1 MCMTVP
7 HKTQSGFTLVELVIS
22 MVIIAICLTGI
33 FQVVIFTTQYS
44 ADPLMTHQAV
54 AIAESYLE
62 EILSHPYSD
71 PSGPYNESARDVFDD
86 VGDYDGLNDTGVHD
100 REGNVVSGLTAYN
113 VMVAVDNVNL
123 DSGVKA
129 KKITVTVTPPA
140 GSPLQLTGYRAEH

>member
-33 FQVVIFTTQYS
+33 FQVVIFTTQHS

-71 PSGPYNESARDVFDD
+71 PSGPNNESARDVFDD

-100 REGNVVSGLTAYN
+100 REGNVVNGLTAYN
-113 VMVAVDNVNL
+113 VAVAVDSENL
-123 DSGVKA
+123 TGGVKA